1 MGIVEPGDVVESH
14 VAFDAK
20 SNAYEML
27 IGCVAGSNKG
37 WSERSIIPVA
47 PHRGETRRF
56 TNVFFVVE
64 HPPKRTCEEWPRG
77 GRITFRDI
85 HVQFDGVDEPRPR
98 WEEVRCSD
106 PCGSDVK
113 AAPPEDGGRSVSFHW
128 RDSGSARRSAAS
140 PVAAREI

>member
-1 MGIVEPGDVVESH
+1 MGRARAFHSPPTAHGSRLPTPTHTHASLSPHPQLPNQSPDAKQDWWQSRMGIVEPGDVVESH

-64 HPPKRTCEEWPRG
+64 HHP
-77 GRITFRDI
+77 
-85 HVQFDGVDEPRPR
+85 
-98 WEEVRCSD
+98 
-106 PCGSDVK
+106 
-113 AAPPEDGGRSVSFHW
+113 
-128 RDSGSARRSAAS
+128 DSC
-140 PVAAREI
+140 